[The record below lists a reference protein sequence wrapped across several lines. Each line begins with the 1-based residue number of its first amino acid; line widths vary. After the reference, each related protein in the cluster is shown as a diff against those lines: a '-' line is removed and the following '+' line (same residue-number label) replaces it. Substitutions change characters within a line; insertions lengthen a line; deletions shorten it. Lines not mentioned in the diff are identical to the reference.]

1 MNDLDRAER
10 YYLTLFEAPGAIP
23 ALLHG
28 MVRLSPS
35 LEPDFPLA
43 KLTTLPYAGRGM
55 PARSEC
61 QACKVERNQSF
72 L

>member
-1 MNDLDRAER
+1 LLSGLGNADWPLLYTNNWTKNDLDRAER

-35 LEPDFPLA
+35 LEPGFPAL
-43 KLTTLPYAGRGM
+43 
-55 PARSEC
+55 E
-61 QACKVERNQSF
+61 
-72 L
+72 